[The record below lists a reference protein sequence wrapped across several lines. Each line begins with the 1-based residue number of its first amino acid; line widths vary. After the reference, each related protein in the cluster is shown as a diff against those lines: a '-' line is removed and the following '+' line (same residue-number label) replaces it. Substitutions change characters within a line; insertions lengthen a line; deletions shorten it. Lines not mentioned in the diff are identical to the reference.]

1 MFHLS
6 EVLCL
11 MCLHLFEGW
20 PGKCKAVRI
29 TFDLYLQTESNKL
42 YIDMIPVSLH
52 SFFPLKEMQVVAAHA
67 FPLMGR

>member
-11 MCLHLFEGW
+11 MRLHLFEGW
-20 PGKCKAVRI
+20 PGNCKAVRI
-29 TFDLYLQTESNKL
+29 TFDPYLQTESNKL

-52 SFFPLKEMQVVAAHA
+52 SFYSLNEMQVVAAHA